1 MNQILQVVR
10 SSKMELVYGGGFSV
24 IIISSM
30 SINIL
35 FGFKGIKGV
44 VITLFSWFAFMIW
57 NKNIFWFTWYSG
69 SLWFGGLMSDGD
81 SLIWKLKY
89 GYGARFLYIRIVSFF
104 NAISVACG
112 QWRVIMECKTEL
124 LAQLCLCIGNFLLLG
139 RNGKAWRVHGCGP

>member
-57 NKNIFWFTWYSG
+57 NKNIFWFS
-69 SLWFGGLMSDGD
+69 
-81 SLIWKLKY
+81 K
-89 GYGARFLYIRIVSFF
+89 
-104 NAISVACG
+104 N
-112 QWRVIMECKTEL
+112 CK
-124 LAQLCLCIGNFLLLG
+124 I
-139 RNGKAWRVHGCGP
+139 KI